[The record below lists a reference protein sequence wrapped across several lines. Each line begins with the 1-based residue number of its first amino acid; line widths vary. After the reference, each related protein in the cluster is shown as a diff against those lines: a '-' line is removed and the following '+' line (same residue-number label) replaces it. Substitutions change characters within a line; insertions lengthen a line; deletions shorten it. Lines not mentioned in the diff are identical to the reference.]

1 MRFFGYWIA
10 LIILY
15 FSTLNVFSQA
25 IQPEKKGKLYVG
37 YLHDNLYQ
45 LINGKIGSVNAFYNN
60 NFFINYQ
67 YNDRLSGKLIVG
79 IPIKV
84 FSGSKF
90 FDNNSIAFNAE
101 YIFHLSKNKLLLGLG
116 FDIGNYLQNEPMKK
130 RVSIFN
136 IGIFPRFY
144 YVINNRF
151 QFIFEPIC
159 ISHIRNRAHFISQ
172 SQYDYEIP
180 GISFTK
186 LLALGIQIKL

>member
-1 MRFFGYWIA
+1 MRFFWYWFA
-10 LIILY
+10 LIILC
-15 FSTLNVFSQA
+15 FTSLNVFSQ
-25 IQPEKKGKLYVG
+25 ILQPEKKSKLYIG

-60 NFFINYQ
+60 NFLINYQ
-67 YNDRLSGKLIVG
+67 YNGRLSGKLIVG

-84 FSGSKF
+84 FNGSKF
-90 FDNNSIAFNAE
+90 IDNHAIAFNAE
-101 YIFHLSKNKLLLGLG
+101 YIFHLSKNKFLLGVG
-116 FDIGNYLQNEPMKK
+116 IDIGNYLQNEPMKK

-136 IGIFPRFY
+136 IGIFPRLY

-159 ISHIRNRAHFISQ
+159 ISHIRKRAHFIPH
-172 SQYDYEIP
+172 SQYDYDIP

-186 LLALGIQIKL
+186 LLAFGIQIKF